1 VYVTNDDTAA
11 PIGQSPRALENLEEA
26 RLRRIVEY
34 GGARSAQ
41 TRVVPGRLEAEREI
55 WQQSRLTRRRS
66 GAGSSCT
73 RVTSNIAGRGVPRL
87 EEGMRKAAPEYW
99 PDRHFMAFVPEM
111 EQTGEEVDDD
121 PTPELSRRHAARH
134 GML

>member
-11 PIGQSPRALENLEEA
+11 PIGLSPRALENLEEA

-41 TRVVPGRLEAEREI
+41 TRAVPGRLEAEREI

-73 RVTSNIAGRGVPRL
+73 RVTSNIAWRGVPRL

-99 PDRHFMAFVPEM
+99 PDRRYGVRARDGGDRR
-111 EQTGEEVDDD
+111 TG
-121 PTPELSRRHAARH
+121 RRRPHAGAGGGTRRVT
-134 GML
+134 GC